1 MEPMLHVNDDGWRL
15 SLVTCWAVVFQ
26 EEERDP
32 DVAFREI
39 AKFGI
44 LHIAGML
51 YVWIDGTAV
60 DV

>member
-51 YVWIDGTAV
+51 YV
-60 DV
+60 